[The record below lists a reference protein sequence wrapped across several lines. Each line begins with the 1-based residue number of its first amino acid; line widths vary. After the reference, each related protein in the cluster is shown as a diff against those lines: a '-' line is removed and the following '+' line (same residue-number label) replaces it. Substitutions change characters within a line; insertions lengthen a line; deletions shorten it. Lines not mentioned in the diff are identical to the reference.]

1 MNAEHFH
8 YQTRTLQLFQLQGS
22 KRMKQYSWNY
32 QERRRTFPL
41 SLNNTTVSITSR
53 KKKNGIAYL
62 ELSRTLENISS
73 VSQEYY
79 NLFNFKKAKKRNN
92 VAGFITK
99 R

>member
-1 MNAEHFH
+1 
-8 YQTRTLQLFQLQGS
+8 
-22 KRMKQYSWNY
+22 MKQYSWNY

-53 KKKNGIAYL
+53 KKKNGIEYL

-79 NLFNFKKAKKRNN
+79 NLFNFKEAKKKWNN
-92 VAGFITK
+92 VAGFISK